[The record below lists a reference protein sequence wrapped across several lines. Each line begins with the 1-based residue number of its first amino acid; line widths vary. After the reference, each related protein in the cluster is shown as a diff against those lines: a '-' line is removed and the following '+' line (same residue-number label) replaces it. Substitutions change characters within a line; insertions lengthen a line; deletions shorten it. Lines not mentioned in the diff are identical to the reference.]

1 MGVILDI
8 QNELLLEPLAKA
20 LTFEPRYIEWTVTS
34 VGSYLRNAEAYRIAP
49 PVDQALETVYEYA
62 ISVMGVMVSLMNAM
76 QMSIYFDLNAIAD
89 GIEPD
94 LTPFWTFALDTLGFR
109 YHEIDGSFH
118 MLTTGLLGK
127 IHGRQV
133 ELRNDLDPI
142 IKTTIPALEKRLGEL
157 EDSIGEITPEMLEKI
172 VLVANNIDAILE
184 FMENG
189 VGYLIGEVQEG
200 LMNLVQG
207 YVDPQINMI
216 TTNLESLWVEVRRYG
231 NVFVDVIL
239 ALINILLTGVQIPA
253 DQIENIME
261 SIHNW
266 IEEEVNKQLSEIRT
280 TLTEMHTI
288 IYTLPDWW
296 ITALKKKLVI

>member
-34 VGSYLRNAEAYRIAP
+34 VGSYLRNAEVYRIAL
-49 PVDQALETVYEYA
+49 PVQQALETMYEYA

-76 QMSIYFDLNAIAD
+76 TMSIYFDLNAIAD

-94 LTPFWTFALDTLGFR
+94 LTPFWAFALDTMGFR
-109 YHEIDGSFH
+109 YDEVNGTFT
-118 MLTTGLLGK
+118 MLSTGLLGK

-280 TLTEMHTI
+280 TLTEMHTV
-288 IYTLPDWW
+288 IYTLPEWW